1 MDKYIRE
8 ESIQGLDNTA
18 YIMMCEQ
25 MGTQPDPKR
34 MMLKFSDL
42 PKIVQ
47 SGMKVYSKLPDV
59 YISLGMEGSS
69 FAGKDYTGFTSL
81 CSLFKVNSDRDINTV
96 LQVCE
101 YIEAKFVAKAHARLD
116 NK

>member
-1 MDKYIRE
+1 
-8 ESIQGLDNTA
+8 
-18 YIMMCEQ
+18 MMCEQ
-25 MGTQPDPKR
+25 MGVEPDPKR

-42 PKIVQ
+42 PLIVQ
-47 SGMKVYSKLPDV
+47 AGMRVYSKLPDI

-69 FAGKDYTGFTSL
+69 FAGKDYTGFLSI
-81 CSLFKVNSDRDINTV
+81 CEVYGVRYERDKNTV

-101 YIEAKFVAKAHARLD
+101 YIESKYVAKAHARLEKD

>member
-1 MDKYIRE
+1 
-8 ESIQGLDNTA
+8 
-18 YIMMCEQ
+18 MMCEQ
-25 MGTQPDPKR
+25 MGTTPDPKR

-42 PKIVQ
+42 PHIVQ
-47 SGMKVYSKLPDV
+47 SGMRIYSKLPDI

-69 FAGKDYTGFTSL
+69 FAGKDYTGFLSICKL
-81 CSLFKVNSDRDINTV
+81 YGVSSDRDKNTV

-101 YIEAKFVAKAHARLD
+101 YIEAKYVAKAHARLD